1 MPMRSRVL
9 TLTATSIALA
19 VLLSGCSSSSD
30 SASRATTSTAAA
42 TTPASRAPATEGSTF
57 GEPTGLWEIPRD
69 VQVAYFKAI
78 CTAPGTKFGY
88 AGTFNEAT
96 GKCLTSSGMESDVDF
111 VMRKF
116 LASDA
121 DQMLQSTQ
129 FMIAQIGVPVEGC
142 PTLEEYS
149 TVVGLTVTNE
159 CVVAALQAMTTYL
172 SN

>member
-1 MPMRSRVL
+1 ML
-9 TLTATSIALA
+9 ATLGLTA
-19 VLLSGCSSSSD
+19 CSSASTSSTPEVAP
-30 SASRATTSTAAA
+30 SAAA
-42 TTPASRAPATEGSTF
+42 STPAATSAVSEGSTF
-57 GEPTGLWEIPRD
+57 GEPTGLWEIPRA
-69 VQVAYFKAI
+69 VQVAYFAAI
-78 CTAPGTKFGY
+78 CTAPGTKLGY
-88 AGTFNEAT
+88 AGTFNKVT

-129 FMIAQIGVPVEGC
+129 FMVNEVGVPVTGC
-142 PTLEEYS
+142 PTPEEYN

>member
-1 MPMRSRVL
+1 MKIHRSH
-9 TLTATSIALA
+9 ALA
-19 VLLSGCSSSSD
+19 ALAAVSLAAVLVGCSSSTGSSSGATP
-30 SASRATTSTAAA
+30 SAATATTS
-42 TTPASRAPATEGSTF
+42 ASSALASEGSTF

-69 VQVAYFKAI
+69 VQVAYFTAI
-78 CTAPGTKFGY
+78 CTAPATKFGY
-88 AGTFNEAT
+88 AGTFNQAT
-96 GKCLTSSGMESDVDF
+96 GKCLTSSDMESDVDF
-111 VMRKF
+111 VMRNF

-121 DQMLQSTQ
+121 DQMRQSTQ

-142 PTLEEYS
+142 PTLEEYN